1 MAGVRR
7 DVRVHVG
14 SPQANSPGHPAL
26 PSGHFARG
34 VHWMGSRHGWRLQQH
49 SFWSP
54 VLGSIAV
61 IAVTLVIPLIEPDS
75 LPIGQGKNH

>member
-1 MAGVRR
+1 
-7 DVRVHVG
+7 
-14 SPQANSPGHPAL
+14 
-26 PSGHFARG
+26 
-34 VHWMGSRHGWRLQQH
+34 MGSRHGWRLQQH